1 MSKEL
6 KYKQVANRILK
17 LIRIGTLKPGEKIPS
32 VRKMSDQIDVSL
44 MTVLQG
50 YHILEAKGIIESR
63 PRSGYFVRPDHLWN
77 LNDKVYFREARTV
90 PFKMKASKV
99 CVFGTVDSLFVEG
112 GRPGVLSLGCGISDP
127 EFFPSRELSLHMAR
141 AVRSH
146 PLEINHYSV
155 APGDFDLRLQIS
167 KKLMDAGCT
176 LDPDDIVITAGTTS
190 GIMLCL
196 RTTARSGDL
205 VAVESPGYFGF
216 YRALEYLG
224 LRAIE
229 VPSNPQTGLCLDFFE
244 ELLKS
249 KNKIK
254 VLLLCA
260 NVSNPTGATIPDEN
274 KKKLVE
280 LAHRSSI
287 SIIED
292 DTYGEICFDSK
303 RGKSLKA
310 FGFDNVLQVGGFG
323 KILAPGYRIGWAI
336 GGKHHEDIIK
346 YHRMAY
352 ISTALPDQKAI
363 ASFLAGGGMNRHLR
377 RLRRA
382 YSENIALFQ
391 REIVKCFPEQT
402 QISNPT
408 GGHFL
413 WIEMPKGFDSVEL
426 SRMTMEHGISICP
439 GVVFSSQRHYKNY
452 FRLNCALPW
461 SKQIENAIHKIGE
474 LSSKILESIL

>member
-17 LIRIGTLKPGEKIPS
+17 LVRTGTLRPGERIPS

-50 YHILEAKGIIESR
+50 YQILETKGIIESR

-77 LNDKVYFREARTV
+77 LNRTVHFREAKTV
-90 PFKMKASKV
+90 PLKLKPSKT
-99 CVFGTVDSLFVEG
+99 CVSGTVDSLFDET

-127 EFFPSRELSLHMAR
+127 EYFPSEELSLHMAR

-176 LDPDDIVITAGTTS
+176 LDPDDIVITSGTTP
-190 GIMLCL
+190 GIILCL
-196 RTTARSGDL
+196 RTIAKPGDL

-224 LRAIE
+224 LRAVE
-229 VPSNPQTGLCLDFFE
+229 VPTNPQTGLCLDFFE

-254 VLLLCA
+254 ALLLCA
-260 NVSNPTGATIPDEN
+260 NASNPTGATIPDEN

-280 LAHRSSI
+280 LADRSLVP
-287 SIIED
+287 IIED
-292 DTYGEICFDSK
+292 DTYGEISFKSK
-303 RGKSLKA
+303 REKSLKA
-310 FGFDNVLQVGGFG
+310 FSSDNVLQVGGFS

-336 GGKHHEDIIK
+336 GGRYHEDLVK

-352 ISTALPDQKAI
+352 ISTALPSQKTI
-363 ASFLAGGGMNRHLR
+363 ASFLAEGGMNRHLR
-377 RLRRA
+377 RLRQA

-391 REIVKCFPEQT
+391 REIVECFPEQT

-413 WIEMPKGFDSVEL
+413 WIQMPNGFDSVEL

-474 LSSKILESIL
+474 LSSKILESI